1 VILRFLPILPLAF
14 AFSASLSRV
23 YDARTRSG
31 ERVMFVDLRMCS
43 FRPNIKLILSS
54 SYRLLICLHMY
65 LTKNKVL
72 GSSLSSLAGIL

>member
-1 VILRFLPILPLAF
+1 
-14 AFSASLSRV
+14 
-23 YDARTRSG
+23 
-31 ERVMFVDLRMCS
+31 MFVDLRMCS